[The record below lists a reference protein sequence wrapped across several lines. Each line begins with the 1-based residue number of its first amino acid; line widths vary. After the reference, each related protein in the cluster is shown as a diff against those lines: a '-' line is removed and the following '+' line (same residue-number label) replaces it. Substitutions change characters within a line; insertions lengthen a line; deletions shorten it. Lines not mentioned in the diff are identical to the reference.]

1 MLTYTSNYHRYAYSE
16 EVGEESD
23 EEAHSLTSRKGEGD
37 ISLVKQEK
45 NVGTNDDFEQEDDE
59 EEDKREWSRNNFW
72 LCVMVMLIW
81 ALGLRSAYSPWSNI
95 YCFNDDPGMQWGG
108 VRFCKN
114 VLGSKGCLLFLI
126 YFFSTILALF
136 LCACITY
143 VANGDVNRV
152 KQLER
157 ENGIEILDVNA
168 LYNTCVIM
176 IVSLSLDCHVM
187 PFLLYFLASNVIQFV
202 QLVQDVPSH
211 LSSQNT

>member
-37 ISLVKQEK
+37 ISLAKQEK

-108 VRFCKN
+108 VRFCKM
-114 VLGSKGCLLFLI
+114 F
-126 YFFSTILALF
+126 
-136 LCACITY
+136 
-143 VANGDVNRV
+143 
-152 KQLER
+152 
-157 ENGIEILDVNA
+157 
-168 LYNTCVIM
+168 
-176 IVSLSLDCHVM
+176 
-187 PFLLYFLASNVIQFV
+187 
-202 QLVQDVPSH
+202 
-211 LSSQNT
+211 